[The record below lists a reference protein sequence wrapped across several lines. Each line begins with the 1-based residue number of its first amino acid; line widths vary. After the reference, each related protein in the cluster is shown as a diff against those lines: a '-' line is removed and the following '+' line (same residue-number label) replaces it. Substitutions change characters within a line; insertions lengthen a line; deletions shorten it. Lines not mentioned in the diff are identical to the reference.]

1 MNDALEAWKRNGWP
15 DLSPTTVRHYQELWD
30 SRIKKSIGRR
40 QISSLNPY
48 EVERYFRRL
57 TDDGAGRTTVRHIRA
72 LLNWACRLALKWSG
86 NVLPNPI
93 VATELPVRPLAERG
107 ESVRSPELAE
117 VQAILAAAIAYD
129 ERFGAFV
136 RPVAATGVRRGEACT
151 LGWTDIDWG
160 SGTVVV
166 DESVVAAAGE
176 AEVKAPK
183 TKASIRRLAVETG
196 TVEVLRTLRVS
207 QERLAAMCEVE
218 IADDGLVC
226 SYERSS
232 VEPPH
237 PDTMR
242 HQFTK
247 VRNKARTAKNIHLHP
262 LRHIQ
267 ATVLDRVIPERQKQA
282 RLGWATVHMARHYTD
297 VIAAEDLRVAEH
309 VGRLLGARKRMA
321 LTECRNSGSSLRL
334 KQADLWPSRCR
345 HRCRQ
350 SVARPLAVE
359 LGFALTGAPPAAGR
373 CRSG

>member
-1 MNDALEAWKRNGWP
+1 
-15 DLSPTTVRHYQELWD
+15 
-30 SRIKKSIGRR
+30 
-40 QISSLNPY
+40 
-48 EVERYFRRL
+48 
-57 TDDGAGRTTVRHIRA
+57 
-72 LLNWACRLALKWSG
+72 
-86 NVLPNPI
+86 VLPNPI
-93 VATELPVRPLAERG
+93 VDTELHMWPLAERG

-136 RPVAATGVRRGEACT
+136 RLVAATGVRRGEACT
-151 LGWTDIDWG
+151 LGWTDIEWG

-218 IADDGLVC
+218 IADDGLVI
-226 SYERSS
+226 SYEPSS
-232 VEPPH
+232 VEPHH

-247 VRNKARTAKNIHLHP
+247 VRNKAKTAKDIHLHS

-282 RLGWATVHMARHYTD
+282 RLGWATVHMARRYTD
-297 VIAAEDLRVAEH
+297 VIAAEDLRAAEH
-309 VGRLLGARKRMA
+309 VGRLLGG
-321 LTECRNSGSSLRL
+321 TEEDG
-334 KQADLWPSRCR
+334 ADGVPQFGQQPEAEAS
-345 HRCRQ
+345 
-350 SVARPLAVE
+350 
-359 LGFALTGAPPAAGR
+359 
-373 CRSG
+373 